1 MSAET
6 TRAIEAAI
14 KAHIKATNES
24 GDGAH
29 EHLLSNWI
37 VAFDTSGISD
47 GDDGALF
54 PCWGQDYTTGETSSP
69 VISLGLSVWLAQT
82 IKNQLAPVYEEDE
95 DEDA

>member
-24 GDGAH
+24 GDGVH

-37 VAFDTSGISD
+37 VAFDMSGISD
-47 GDDGALF
+47 GKDGALVA
-54 PCWGQDYTTGETSSP
+54 CWRQDYTAGDTSSP
-69 VISLGLSVWLAQT
+69 AISLGLSVWLAQT
-82 IKNQLAPVYEEDE
+82 LKNELAPVYEEDE